1 MNKNTEY
8 RSEYGHAIEE
18 FISSVVNASKTSLEK
33 RENYSS
39 KALLFDDFLLPG
51 NYVLLGGDPG
61 IGKTF
66 LVYDFIKEL
75 FGKQMKSVA
84 LFSMASTKHQVLSEL
99 TGHFVGIEPT
109 KLSTGL
115 LEVYEW
121 DFLDKRICNYLASPI
136 ASSNLRNLFIDTT
149 PFMTL
154 EHFEES
160 LKDFVSKGCQ
170 YVFIDFIQ
178 LMDVTG
184 ITFPNLY
191 EKMTYISHYL
201 KQLAKYYNIP
211 IVVICQRNR
220 QNNDNAFYREVRD
233 FSLSDFRDT
242 GAFDEDADV
251 VLTVDRP
258 EVRHVYQDCF
268 GRDLHD
274 VMKVIILKDRN
285 SHPIGEIMLHYDYD
299 MMEFETYHEFLQGHR
314 DNEELVPSKINE
326 MKDNGHETTEE

>member
-1 MNKNTEY
+1 MKENTDH
-8 RSEYGHAIEE
+8 RSEYGHVIEG
-18 FISSVVNASKTSLEK
+18 FMSSIVNASKSSLEK
-33 RENYSS
+33 RQNLSS
-39 KALLFDDFLLPG
+39 KALSFDDFLLPG
-51 NYVLLGGDPG
+51 NYILLGGDPG

-66 LVYDFIKEL
+66 LVYDLITDL

-84 LFSMASTKHQVLSEL
+84 LFSLASSEFQVLSEI
-99 TGHFVGIEPT
+99 TGRFVGINPS

-115 LEVYEW
+115 LEAYEW
-121 DFLDKRICNYLASPI
+121 DLFNKRIGQYLVFSD
-136 ASSNLRNLFIDTT
+136 LRRLFIDTT

-178 LMDVTG
+178 LMDVAD
-184 ITFPNLY
+184 ITFSTLY
-191 EKMTYISHYL
+191 EKMTFISHYL
-201 KQLAKYYNIP
+201 KHLANYYNIP
-211 IVVICQRNR
+211 ILVICQLNR
-220 QNNDNAFYREVRD
+220 QNNDNELYREDRS

-242 GAFDEDADV
+242 GAFEEDADV
-251 VLTVDRP
+251 VLMVDRP
-258 EVRHVYQDCF
+258 EVRHVYQDSF

-274 VMKVIILKDRN
+274 VMKVAILKDRN

-326 MKDNGHETTEE
+326 KKDNGHETTEE

>member
-1 MNKNTEY
+1 MKKNTEY
-8 RSEYGHAIEE
+8 RLDYGHAIEA
-18 FISSVVNASKTSLEK
+18 FMSVIADTANTSFEK
-33 RENYSS
+33 RKNLSS
-39 KALLFDDFLLPG
+39 KALSFDNFLLPG

-66 LVYDFIKEL
+66 LVYDLIKEL
-75 FGKQMKSVA
+75 FGKQKKSVA
-84 LFSMASTKHQVLSEL
+84 LFSLVSTKRQVLTEL
-99 TGHFVGIEPT
+99 TGHFVGIEPA

-115 LEVYEW
+115 LEAYEW
-121 DFLDKRICNYLASPI
+121 DFLDKRIGKYLD
-136 ASSNLRNLFIDTT
+136 SSDICNLFIDTT

-160 LKDFVSKGCQ
+160 LKDYVSKGCQ

-178 LMDVTG
+178 LMDVAG

-191 EKMTYISHYL
+191 EKMTYISHYM